1 MEVQDI
7 ARNEEIASLIASG
20 VETQAS
26 ALAMVRSAALQFAE
40 LIPRDYEAND
50 VPAIVKHGR
59 SLYADEFNGDHNL
72 SAYFGDVA
80 TLSKM
85 FRVAMLM
92 PVVVIL
98 ALTFH
103 AERKKTE
110 AVGAKTPPVLPLF
123 LVVFALLAAANSM
136 GWLPH
141 EAVAISSDIS
151 RWCLVTSISALGV
164 KTSLEKL
171 AELGWKPIALMSSEA
186 LFVATYMLIIVFISR
201 AIA

>member
-80 TLSKM
+80 TLSM
-85 FRVAMLM
+85 AGDM
-92 PVVVIL
+92 PISFVD
-98 ALTFH
+98 
-103 AERKKTE
+103 RKKEEQHTT
-110 AVGAKTPPVLPLF
+110 GT
-123 LVVFALLAAANSM
+123 
-136 GWLPH
+136 G
-141 EAVAISSDIS
+141 AVALSKHD
-151 RWCLVTSISALGV
+151 LKSAAKAAREEMGIARAAGGGRTPRQPAGPAEQVFSLSEFKRQLAGLFGNSKNPV
-164 KTSLEKL
+164 KVLNDTL
-171 AELGWKPIALMSSEA
+171 AECHCEVTPIEKRGRKKAA
-186 LFVATYMLIIVFISR
+186 
-201 AIA
+201 